1 MIVRVPYTEVQ
12 PATRIALQP
21 YTVQWHEIETDY
33 AQYWR
38 DQWTYGQP
46 FINVE
51 HDVVPWPGALE
62 GLWSCIGAWC
72 AYAYHHGEQHPT
84 SGAGHPPAGCVK
96 IGRGLIEATPS
107 LWDDADGWLDMDGR
121 LARGARAAGIEV
133 CQHFPPVVN
142 ANPVVLCHA

>member
-21 YTVQWHEIETDY
+21 YTVQWREIETDY
-33 AQYWR
+33 ASYWR

-72 AYAYHHGEQHPT
+72 AYAYHHGEDYLDGQTAFPYI
-84 SGAGHPPAGCVK
+84 GCVK
-96 IGRGLIEATPS
+96 IGRGLIEATPG
-107 LWDDADGWLDMDGR
+107 LWDDDVDWLVCDR
-121 LARGARAAGIEV
+121 HLAAGARAAGIEV
-133 CQHFPPVVN
+133 CQHHPPVVN
-142 ANPVVLCHA
+142 ANPVLLCHA